1 MDRPWETVQTLE
13 SYEKEDL
20 IAHILWLYKK
30 IETEIEERNKLAEM
44 LGIR

>member
-1 MDRPWETVQTLE
+1 MTNAPWETVQTLE

-30 IETEIEERNKLAEM
+30 IESLNEGSALQEREV
-44 LGIR
+44 